1 MKATFP
7 WWAQW
12 ISIFAIIFIA
22 GCANNTGT
30 KGPFD
35 AQNPHWQGRLAV
47 RVESTPVQAFSADF
61 DLQGSAQAGSMAF
74 TSPLG
79 STLARLQWDADAAT
93 LQTTGEAQ
101 HFASLDALVWQ
112 ATGTNLPI
120 ANLFLWLQGIE
131 SDTPGW
137 QADLQDLPTGR
148 LSARR
153 LPPGTPAELKII
165 LDR

>member
-1 MKATFP
+1 MKVTFH
-7 WWAQW
+7 WWAKW
-12 ISIFAIIFIA
+12 ISTSAIILIA
-22 GCANNTGT
+22 GCASNTGAR
-30 KGPFD
+30 GPFD
-35 AQNPHWQGRLAV
+35 AQSPHWQGRLAV

-61 DLQGSAQAGSMAF
+61 DLQGSAQAGSMTF

-93 LQTTGEAQ
+93 LQTSGEAQ
-101 HFASLDALVWQ
+101 HFASLDALVWH
-112 ATGTNLPI
+112 ATGTDLPV
-120 ANLFLWLQGIE
+120 ANLFSWLQGIA
-131 SDTPGW
+131 SDTPEW